1 MDRAAKAPRPT
12 PKAPE
17 ETEKDKKRTPLE
29 DNRDR
34 TNLSTPE
41 AQPTETGTPEGSKE
55 TAKETAASG
64 TTDREP
70 EKPTAEAGE
79 NQEDNERLEEAEEAE
94 LPTPLEGLTP
104 KQRNR
109 RPPTRKEEEE
119 NRPNLTKQGIE
130 TEKPSETGRIRQNG
144 IAKVLVSFEANQR
157 AEGEESKT
165 QQQTQ
170 PE

>member
-79 NQEDNERLEEAEEAE
+79 NQEDNERLEEAE

-119 NRPNLTKQGIE
+119 NRLNLTKQGIE
-130 TEKPSETGRIRQNG
+130 TEKLSETGRIRQNG

-157 AEGEESKT
+157 AEGKESKT